1 MRLKGEKIGLYL
13 SGQPIQIKSCNI
25 ALTQPRI
32 KDVVMFGED
41 DFLIAANILGHTDN
55 ITKQLREGNSQLE
68 PFNDFQLLLVV
79 LREEPNVRKTI
90 LNFLQ
95 LIFPNYD
102 IKIEDAS
109 IDFFVTQEEQKIIV
123 GQIQPFNFEEVQQV
137 INDLFEPK
145 TGNDEPEYNPANEKA
160 EEIARKIKE
169 GRERRNKQ
177 FSEKEGDQSLFGRY
191 TSILSI
197 GMSLSIWEL
206 YEYTPFQLYDAFA
219 RYFAKVTSDVY
230 TRVSTMPL
238 MDVSKM
244 ETPEEW
250 IRNLYK

>member
-109 IDFFVTQEEQKIIV
+109 IDFFVTQEEQEIIV

-197 GMSLSIWEL
+197 GMSLSI
-206 YEYTPFQLYDAFA
+206 
-219 RYFAKVTSDVY
+219 
-230 TRVSTMPL
+230 
-238 MDVSKM
+238 
-244 ETPEEW
+244 
-250 IRNLYK
+250 

>member
-1 MRLKGEKIGLYL
+1 MRLKGEKVGLYL

-25 ALTQPRI
+25 ALTQPTI
-32 KDVVMFGED
+32 TDVVVFGED
-41 DFLIAANILGHTDN
+41 NFLIAANILGHTDN
-55 ITKQLREGNSQLE
+55 ITKQLKEGNSQLE
-68 PFNDFQLLLVV
+68 SFNDFQLLLVI
-79 LREEPNVRKTI
+79 LREEPNVRKSI
-90 LNFLQ
+90 LDFLQ
-95 LIFPNYD
+95 LIFPNYN

-109 IDFFVTQEEQKIIV
+109 IDFSIIQEEKEIIV
-123 GQIQPFNFEEVQQV
+123 GQIQPFNFEDVQQV

-169 GRERRNKQ
+169 GRERRNRQ

-191 TSILSI
+191 VSILSI
-197 GMSLSIWEL
+197 GMGLSIQEL

-219 RYFAKVTSDVY
+219 RYFAKVTSDIY

-244 ETPEEW
+244 ETPEE
-250 IRNLYK
+250 

>member
-109 IDFFVTQEEQKIIV
+109 IDFFVTQEEQEIIV